1 MRAFARLYN
10 ELDTTNSTSQKLQIL
25 VDYLSHGDTKSLAY
39 AIYFLS
45 GRKLRGLPSNKL
57 KDVCKQI
64 TGISDWL
71 FQESYD
77 NVGDLAETIALL
89 LPGGAGAINETLA
102 EFVEQNI
109 IPLKDLDDAALLTKL
124 SGLYSVMDINQKFVF
139 NKLITGGFRVGVSHQ
154 LVAKALARVSGVSE
168 NIMQHRL
175 MGDWAPDSGFYE
187 RLICPDHGEG
197 EISAPYPFYLAS
209 PISVL
214 TDCPDDASMGSASD
228 FAFEWKWDG
237 IRAQV
242 IKRQGQVFI
251 WSRGEELVTDRFP
264 EVARA
269 ASKLP
274 DGTVLDGELL
284 AFKEGDILPFAQLQK
299 RIGRKTLSKKLLA
312 DVPVAFICFDI
323 LEADSVDI
331 REQTYINRRHKML
344 SILTPGALGQYPSCA
359 GALSEY
365 LRVPPLIAVS
375 DWQEARALRATSR
388 DLKVEGLMLKRQD
401 SVYGVGRK
409 RGDWWK
415 WKVDP
420 HSIDAVLIYAQRGHG
435 RRASLYTDYTFGLWH
450 GGELVP
456 VAKAYSGLTDL
467 EIKEVD
473 SYIRANTKEKFGPV
487 RTVTPGLVFELSFEG
502 IQLSPR
508 HKSGVAVRFPRISR
522 WRTDKTIEQADHL
535 DTLKEM
541 IEQSPLAVV
550 PGDG

>member
-25 VDYLSHGDTKSLAY
+25 VDYLSQGDTKSLAY

-175 MGDWAPDSGFYE
+175 MGDWAPDSVFYE

-228 FAFEWKWDG
+228 YAFEWKWDG

-541 IEQSPLAVV
+541 IEQSPLVVV

>member
-1 MRAFARLYN
+1 MRSFARLYN
-10 ELDTTNSTSQKLQIL
+10 ELDTTNSTVKKLKIL
-25 VDYLSHGDTKSLAY
+25 VDYFSQGDPASLAY

-45 GRKLRGLPSNKL
+45 GRKLRGLPSAKL

-89 LPGGAGAINETLA
+89 LPGGEGEINESLA
-102 EFVEQNI
+102 QFVEQNI
-109 IPLKDLDDAALLTKL
+109 LPLKELDDDTLLARLK
-124 SGLYSVMDINQKFVF
+124 SLYSVMNNNEKFVF

-154 LVAKALARVSGVSE
+154 LVAKALAKVCGVSE
-168 NIMQHRL
+168 SIMQHRL
-175 MGDWAPDSGFYE
+175 MGDWSPDAAFYQ
-187 RLICPDHGEG
+187 RLVSQDQGEG
-197 EISAPYPFYLAS
+197 AISNPYPFYLAS
-209 PISVL
+209 PISVV
-214 TDCPDDASMGSASD
+214 TASPDEATMGSATD

-242 IKRQGQVFI
+242 IKRQGHVFI

-284 AFKEGDILPFAQLQK
+284 AFKEGDIMPFAQLQK

-312 DVPVAFICFDI
+312 EVPVAFICFDI
-323 LEADSVDI
+323 LEADAVDI
-331 REQTYINRRHKML
+331 RSQIYSLRRNTL
-344 SILTPGALGQYPSCA
+344 LTILTPGALNQYPSCA

-365 LRVPPLIAVS
+365 LRVPPTLTIL
-375 DWQEARALRATSR
+375 DWQEARSLRESSR
-388 DLKVEGLMLKRQD
+388 DLKVEGLMLKRLD
-401 SVYGVGRK
+401 SPYGVGRK

-420 HSIDAVLIYAQRGHG
+420 RSIDAVLIYAQRGHG

-450 GGELVP
+450 EGELVP
-456 VAKAYSGLTDL
+456 VAKAYSGLTDA

-473 SYIRANTKEKFGPV
+473 SFIRANTKEKFGPV
-487 RTVTPGLVFELSFEG
+487 RTVKPGLVFELSFEG

-522 WRTDKTIEQADHL
+522 WRTDKTIDQADQL
-535 DTLKEM
+535 DTLKLM
-541 IEQSPLAVV
+541 IDHSPQPLVS
-550 PGDG
+550 GDG